1 MIKDLPYICCYQ
13 RGTGTNP
20 SCPNGNPC
28 PKKKRNGV
36 SDMDIG
42 DDEEEEE
49 DDWDETDPE
58 VKATA
63 DKEDD
68 DS

>member
-1 MIKDLPYICCYQ
+1 MVSKGHWNKPLLPKWK
-13 RGTGTNP
+13 
-20 SCPNGNPC
+20 SL

-63 DKEDD
+63 DKDDD
-68 DS
+68 DSQFF